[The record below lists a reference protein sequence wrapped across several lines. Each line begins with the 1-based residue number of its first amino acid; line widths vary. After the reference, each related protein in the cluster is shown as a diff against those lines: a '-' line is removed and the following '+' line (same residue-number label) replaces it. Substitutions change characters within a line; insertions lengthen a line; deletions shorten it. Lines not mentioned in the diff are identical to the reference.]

1 MRSHWRALPFLIPA
15 LAAAFVGAA
24 PSAQDTVELAA
35 RSGTV
40 VHELIPR
47 DGGHEHGHGHNHHVQ
62 PLLEL
67 NETEV
72 LLYHQPTPP
81 SYWTI
86 DLVDHDPEHSRYP
99 SLMGLHIIFMSL
111 AFFGA
116 LPIGKFSWLV
126 DYNRGLR
133 R

>member
-1 MRSHWRALPFLIPA
+1 MRPHWRALPFLIPA
-15 LAAAFVGAA
+15 LAAAFVAA
-24 PSAQDTVELAA
+24 AASARDAVEVTV
-35 RSGTV
+35 RSEHAV
-40 VHELIPR
+40 RNALVPR
-47 DGGHEHGHGHNHHVQ
+47 DGGHEHGHGHNHHAQ

-72 LLYHQPTPP
+72 TMYHEPTPP

-99 SLMGLHIIFMSL
+99 GLMGLHILFMGL

-116 LPIGKFSWLV
+116 LPIGE
-126 DYNRGLR
+126 
-133 R
+133 